1 VFVVEFVG
9 LRRTAELIAAG
20 RVSSVE
26 VVTDSLD
33 RIEKAQPT
41 MNAFRRLRRDAAL
54 AEAAAADT
62 RIAAGERAPLLGVPV
77 AVKDDTDIAG
87 EPTAFGCAGNFPLKT
102 EDGGVVR
109 RLRAAGAVIVG
120 KTNTPEFGQW
130 PFTEGHAFG
139 VTRNPWDLGYTPGGS
154 SGGSA
159 AAVAAGLVPAA
170 TGSDGLGSIR
180 IPAAWTGLVGIK
192 PTRGLVETAPQGDAW
207 HGLAVHGPLAR
218 TVGDAA
224 LLLDVIADTGTRM
237 RSAAERTPGKLRIAL
252 ALRVPFTLAPAKL
265 DPQIRTAVI
274 RLGRIL
280 ARLGHEVA
288 LASPN
293 YGLVGLGVFPRS
305 LGGLRDYAVNVPD
318 LRLLDKRTQ
327 GNRRMG
333 VIASPL
339 VRLSRLH
346 ERLERR
352 RVGKIFD
359 TADVVLAPTTA
370 TPPTAVGRYDGLS
383 NNATTRAMIAA
394 CPYAWPWNILGLP
407 GINVPAGLTGQGL
420 PIGAQLVGAENTE
433 PLLISLAAQLEKE
446 ERWYHRSPT
455 P

>member
-1 VFVVEFVG
+1 MTEFVG
-9 LRRTAELIAAG
+9 LQRTAELIAAG
-20 RVSSVE
+20 QASSVE
-26 VVTDSLD
+26 VVTEALD

-41 MNAFRRLRRDAAL
+41 LNAFRRLRREAAL
-54 AEAAAADT
+54 AEAAAADA
-62 RIAAGERAPLLGVPV
+62 RIEAGERAPLLGVPV

-87 EPTAFGCAGNFPLKT
+87 EPTAFGCAGDFPPKAV
-102 EDGGVVR
+102 DGGVVR

-139 VTRNPWDLGYTPGGS
+139 ATRNPWDLGYTPGGS

-180 IPAAWTGLVGIK
+180 IPSAWTGLVGIK
-192 PTRGLVETAPQGDAW
+192 PTRGLVSSAPQPPAW
-207 HGLAVHGPLAR
+207 HGLACHGPLAR

-224 LLLDVIADTGTRM
+224 LLLDVIAGTETRM
-237 RSAAERTPGKLRIAL
+237 RSAVGRAPGRLRIAL
-252 ALRVPFTLAPAKL
+252 ALRVPFTLAPARL
-265 DPQIRTAVI
+265 DPEIRTAVI

-280 ARLGHEVA
+280 ARLGHEVR

-293 YGLVGLGVFPRS
+293 YGLVGLGVFARS
-305 LGGLRDYAVNVPD
+305 LGGLRDAATSVPD

-333 VIASPL
+333 AIASPL
-339 VRLSRLH
+339 VTLSLMH
-346 ERLERR
+346 ERIERR
-352 RVGKIFD
+352 RVGRIFD

-370 TPPTAVGRYDGLS
+370 TPPTPIGHYDGLS
-383 NNATTRAMIAA
+383 SIGTTRAMIAA

-407 GINVPAGLTGQGL
+407 GINVPAGLTSTGL

-433 PLLISLAAQLEKE
+433 PMLISLAAQLEKE
-446 ERWYHRSPT
+446 ERWQDRAPALD
-455 P
+455 